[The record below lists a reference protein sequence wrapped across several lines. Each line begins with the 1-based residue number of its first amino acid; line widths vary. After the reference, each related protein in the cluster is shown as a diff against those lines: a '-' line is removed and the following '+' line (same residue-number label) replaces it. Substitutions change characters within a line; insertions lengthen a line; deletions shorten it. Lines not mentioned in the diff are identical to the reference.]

1 MRSRPNAKTPLV
13 QTGIGAQLQD
23 QLRWQRLVV
32 TLACAGLLG
41 ALLSLPSG
49 FPPEIV
55 VGRSV
60 IAGLLALCAFSL
72 AEHWP
77 ERLPKFLAR
86 WFWQLFWV
94 ALCTPVAAFL
104 AYALTTGGDPQ
115 FHDKERFQSALVLAV
130 FGTLIALAVA
140 LAAMLNRQEAL
151 ARRQHLALELTRSEL
166 ARLEAESRWRQLQAQ
181 TTPHFL
187 FNTLANV
194 QALLDMGSPQAS
206 ALLANL
212 VAYLRAAIPH
222 AESGMSTVRRELALS
237 RAYLEI
243 MRTRLPDRLRY
254 EIECAASTE
263 ALPCLPLVIL
273 TLLENA
279 VRHGIDPNED
289 AGLIRLTVVADADV
303 LQIHVQNTC
312 ADHAG
317 KSTRSLGTG
326 LAVLRERLQIN
337 YGARATLQQRW
348 LDNGDFAIQIRVPIE

>member
-1 MRSRPNAKTPLV
+1 MSFLSRTEFAVPR
-13 QTGIGAQLQD
+13 QAQI
-23 QLRWQRLVV
+23 RWQRLAV
-32 TLACAGLLG
+32 TVASAGLLG
-41 ALLSLPSG
+41 ALLSLPSS
-49 FPPEIV
+49 FPREIV

-60 IAGLLALCAFSL
+60 IAGLVALSAFSI

-77 ERLPKFLAR
+77 EQLPNFVAR
-86 WFWQLFWV
+86 WFWQLFWI
-94 ALCTPVAAFL
+94 ALCTPIGAFF
-104 AYALTTGGDPQ
+104 AYSLTTGGDPQ
-115 FHDKERFQSALVLAV
+115 FHNKDRFESALVLAV
-130 FGTLIALAVA
+130 FGTLIALGVA
-140 LAAMLNRQEAL
+140 LAAMLNQNEAL

-212 VAYLRAAIPH
+212 VAYLRAAVPH
-222 AESGMSTVRRELALS
+222 AEGGMSTIRRELALS

-254 EIECAASTE
+254 EIECAAATE
-263 ALPCLPLVIL
+263 ALPCLPLIIL

-289 AGLIRLTVVADADV
+289 AGLIQLHIRADDKA
-303 LQIHVQNTC
+303 LQIRVQNTC
-312 ADHAG
+312 PEHVG
-317 KSTRSLGTG
+317 RTTQGLGTG
-326 LAVLRERLQIN
+326 LAVLRERLEIN
-337 YGARATLQQRW
+337 YGARASLHQSW
-348 LDNGDFAIQIRVPIE
+348 LDNGDFCLQINLPLQ